1 MNHKGNRESRVSK
14 DTKDTK
20 DSKDSRVVRSA
31 KTHQTDKKNQPH
43 HSGHADQHAGKF
55 DRRPSSQSPSQ
66 PKSSSSQSRSHA
78 PVGAR
83 DKAPNR
89 HEERMEYRTARR
101 SQLHAQ
107 GAKNPHA
114 AVNTQRLEGSAG
126 ADSPGAERIQKVLA
140 REGLGSRRDLERL
153 IYDGHVV
160 VNAVVAQLGD
170 KVVPGDKIIFQ
181 GREILF
187 DKPAGTP
194 QILVYHKPPGEICSQ
209 KDPEDRPS
217 VFDRIPQCS
226 EGRWVMVGRL
236 DFNSCGLLMFTNSG
250 ELANQLM
257 HPKYQIEREYA
268 VRIFGELSDEHID
281 RLLKG
286 IRLEDGFAKFKSVV
300 FGGGEGKNRWYNVV
314 LTEGRNREIRRMFEA
329 VGFTV
334 SRLMRIRFGTVQ
346 LPSTLLQGKRAL
358 LPDNQVV
365 KLMDLLNQQNDAVE
379 ASSVKMHI
387 HSQKMQARKKS

>member
-1 MNHKGNRESRVSK
+1 MRDDKP
-14 DTKDTK
+14 
-20 DSKDSRVVRSA
+20 VRSTKSYVSRTSD
-31 KTHQTDKKNQPH
+31 KTP
-43 HSGHADQHAGKF
+43 GKL
-55 DRRPSSQSPSQ
+55 DRREKANGRSAYTDEKSPTKKYSAKPGAKSAQDFRSSDGRSQSQSQ
-66 PKSSSSQSRSHA
+66 SQSRL
-78 PVGAR
+78 GAR
-83 DKAPNR
+83 DKFPSR
-89 HEERMEYRTARR
+89 HEERTEHRAARR
-101 SQLHAQ
+101 SQLQSSVSPQLASQ
-107 GAKNPHA
+107 SNQPVEKSALLG
-114 AVNTQRLEGSAG
+114 EGLN
-126 ADSPGAERIQKVLA
+126 AERIQKVLA

-153 IYDGHVV
+153 IYQGEVV
-160 VNAVVAQLGD
+160 VNGVVAQLGD
-170 KVVPGDKIIFQ
+170 KVSPGDKIVFQ
-181 GREILF
+181 GKEVFF
-187 DKPAGTP
+187 DKPATVP

-217 VFDRIPQCS
+217 VFDRIPACT

-236 DFNSCGLLMFTNSG
+236 DFNSSGLLMFTNSG

-286 IRLEDGFAKFKSVV
+286 IRLEDGFARFKSVV

-346 LPSTLLQGKRAL
+346 LPSTLLQGKRAI

-365 KLMDLLNQQNDAVE
+365 KLMDLLNQQSDASPHSP
-379 ASSVKMHI
+379 AVKMHI
-387 HSQKMQARKKS
+387 HAQKKSVRH